1 MCEPCNVLQSGP
13 RFDFLQLFFSLFGTY
28 ASRNRPCRPVPY
40 GPMQRLCHPAHFF
53 SFLL

>member
-1 MCEPCNVLQSGP
+1 MQVVIAPAVQFP
-13 RFDFLQLFFSLFGTY
+13 TFLSRFGTY